1 MTARFRYR
9 AASLDGR
16 LTDGELRAES
26 RRAALDELRRQ
37 SLYAIRVEEVESTPA
52 RRWRAT
58 AGPGAARALW
68 ARSMAAMLGAG
79 LPMDRALEF
88 VAEQV
93 DGGRLA
99 GAAREVRDAVR
110 GGAPLSQALRARE
123 HDFGTLLP
131 AAAEAGEAS
140 GALPESLER
149 AAAELEALESLR
161 GELRAALVYPAIMA
175 FAIGAG
181 VTVLLLVVVPRFAAM
196 LTDVGGQLPLS
207 TRVLVGTSGLL
218 TGWWWLWIGL
228 AVVGGGL
235 AQRWLA
241 DSANRRRFHAARLGW
256 PLVGQLERAW
266 VSAQFTRTLA
276 LLLRAGTPIL
286 GALAVARAGV
296 TNLALAVAIAEAE
309 DAVRSGQRLAPSLA
323 GVVPPLAA
331 RMLAAGEE
339 SGRLDE
345 LALRAAQLLD
355 DDVRR
360 TIRAMVALVEPAMIL
375 LLGAVVGFVA
385 LAMIQAIYA
394 VNATL

>member
-37 SLYAIRVEEVESTPA
+37 ALYAIRVEEVGNAPA

-58 AGPGAARALW
+58 TGPGAARALW

-93 DGGRLA
+93 DGGRFA

-110 GGAPLSQALRARE
+110 GGAPLSQALRVRE

-140 GALPESLER
+140 GALAESLER

-207 TRVLVGTSGLL
+207 TRLLVGASGLL

-228 AVVGGGL
+228 ALVGGWL
-235 AQRWLA
+235 AKRWLGE
-241 DSANRRRFHAARLGW
+241 SANRHRFHAARLGW

-266 VSAQFTRTLA
+266 TSAQFTRTLA
-276 LLLRAGTPIL
+276 LLLRAGAPIL

-296 TNLALAVAIAEAE
+296 TNLALADAIAGAE

-323 GVVPPLAA
+323 GVLPPLAA